1 MKKSSTLWSGLKEA
15 LKLIED
21 HSTWVVGNGKGIYL
35 WKDRWAGEKSVSELL
50 MANNPFW
57 KPLTN
62 TLSAYIKPTGWNF
75 SPTMTYIL
83 SQVGIEVSQL
93 QDPVAQQEDKR
104 VWKHTPNG
112 QFTVRSACEAIID
125 KQPSPPWHKFL

>member
-1 MKKSSTLWSGLKEA
+1 
-15 LKLIED
+15 
-21 HSTWVVGNGKGIYL
+21 
-35 WKDRWAGEKSVSELL
+35 

-57 KPLTN
+57 KTFTN

-83 SQVGIEVSQL
+83 SRVGIKVSQL

-104 VWKHTPNG
+104 VWKHTPNA
-112 QFTVRSACEAIID
+112 QFTVVGTDYQLVLRKEKHRASVRYDGSISGEKPINQRYMESMSSHCDGQHLEVP
-125 KQPSPPWHKFL
+125 QLNGV